1 MITLGI
7 TGGIGAGK
15 SETAEYLEELG
26 IPVLDTDQV
35 AREVV
40 MPGRPALAEVVSAFG
55 EGILDAQGHLDR
67 AALARRVFQDDAA
80 RASLE
85 RILHPR
91 IHEVWMA
98 WLQRQA
104 SFFQPIAAVVIPLLY
119 EKGYQA
125 AFRAVIALGC
135 SETTQR
141 QRLRQRL
148 WTEEMIDQR
157 LAAQWSMTEKLRR
170 ADHVLWSE
178 GQRSVLREQVD
189 SVLRAQGWLR
199 R

>member
-15 SETAEYLEELG
+15 SETARYLSGLG

-40 MPGRPALAEVVSAFG
+40 MPGRPGLAEVVSAFG

-67 AALARRVFQDDAA
+67 GELARRVFQSDSA
-80 RASLE
+80 RARLE
-85 RILHPR
+85 GILHPR
-91 IHEVWMA
+91 IHDAWEA
-98 WLQRQA
+98 WLRDQA
-104 SFFQPIAAVVIPLLY
+104 ADCLPLAAVVIPLLY
-119 EKGYQA
+119 EKGYETGFQ
-125 AFRAVIALGC
+125 AVIALGC
-135 SETTQR
+135 SEKT
-141 QRLRQRL
+141 QRLRLQQRQ

-157 LAAQWSMTEKLRR
+157 MAAQWPMTEKLRR
-170 ADHVLWSE
+170 ADYVLWSE
-178 GQRSVLREQVD
+178 GEREVLLEQID
-189 SVLRAQGWLR
+189 SVLRSLGWAR